1 MGDELSDSAPRKI
14 RKYSEI
20 FDECCPFYLSIGMT
34 LSEYWDGDND
44 LPRYARKA
52 FEMRQ
57 KRENQQAWLNGL
69 YTYDALISAL
79 SHLSPN
85 KSSHK
90 DYATKPYSFSAQESE
105 QEKANKVA
113 EAQAQAEVWMKSWA
127 SATQKMFKDKK

>member
-1 MGDELSDSAPRKI
+1 MDDDLSRPRT
-14 RKYSEI
+14 RQNYSHI

-34 LSEYWDGDND
+34 SAEYWDGDPG
-44 LPRYARKA
+44 LPRFFRKA

-57 KRENQQAWLNGL
+57 KRENQQAWLHGL
-69 YTYDALISAL
+69 YVYDATISAL
-79 SHLSPN
+79 THLNTN

-90 DYATKPYSFSAQESE
+90 SYTPKPYSFTAEE
-105 QEKANKVA
+105 NEREKQIKEA